1 MNEPLKHKLFS
12 VYGLLLK
19 EETLRKAWKKVKE
32 NKGCAGVD
40 KVSISRF
47 ERDEEEN
54 ISQILSELKSK
65 EYKASPVQR
74 KYIQKKNGKKRPL
87 GIPTIKDR
95 IVQQALKMKLEPF
108 FEENV
113 FHDNSCGFRPERGA
127 ELVLKKII
135 TRLDNGYHYVYDFDI
150 KSYFDKI
157 PHKKLMKVINKYV
170 SDGTVLDMIWKWL
183 KAGYMVDGEARE
195 TESGAPQG
203 AVISPLLSNIYLN
216 ELDWELDKEGFQF
229 IRYADDGVVMCKTK
243 EELERA
249 KKTVKRVLE
258 ELGLEIAEDKTKDI
272 DFHDEDFDFIGFSF
286 KHIRTGKKGN
296 SYYVLAVSDG
306 KLKEFKN
313 DIKSKIKKTNTF
325 SFEKW
330 KEILNPFLRGKFNY
344 MLLANK
350 AIQEV
355 RNKYKEQNKGM
366 VCRAYFDHQ
375 FISKIDS
382 KVRQRLRVS
391 FANRGKKS
399 ARYNDGKM
407 LTVKYPN
414 TFFIKVM
421 GITTGHFLLYKS
433 LDKEITIEE
442 YITKLENKPKRKRIH
457 NKERRVF
464 FEYAYTK

>member
-1 MNEPLKHKLFS
+1 MNEPLKHKLCS

-19 EETLRKAWKKVKE
+19 EETLRKAWKKVKK

-54 ISQILSELKSK
+54 ISQILRELKSK
-65 EYKASPVQR
+65 EYKPSPVQR
-74 KYIQKKNGKKRPL
+74 KYIPKKNGKKRPL

-95 IVQQALKMKLEPF
+95 IIQQALKKKLEPF

-127 ELVLKKII
+127 ELVVKKII

-157 PHKKLMKVINKYV
+157 PHKKLMKVMNKYV

-183 KAGYMVDGEARE
+183 KAGYMVDGEGRE

-249 KKTVKRVLE
+249 KETVKRVLE

-272 DFHDEDFDFIGFSF
+272 DFHDDDFDFLGFSF

-296 SYYVLAVSDG
+296 SYYVLAVSDE
-306 KLKEFKN
+306 KRKEFKN
-313 DIKSKIKKTNTF
+313 DIKSKIKKSKTF

-330 KEILNPFLRGKFNY
+330 KETLHPFLRGKFNY

-355 RNKYKEQNKGM
+355 KSKYKEQNKGM
-366 VCRAYFDHQ
+366 VCRACFDSQ

-382 KVRQRLRVS
+382 NVRHRLRVS
-391 FANRGKKS
+391 FANRGKKR
-399 ARYNDGKM
+399 ARYKDGFM

-414 TFFIKVM
+414 TFFIKVL

-433 LDKEITIEE
+433 LDKEITIDE
-442 YITKLENKPKRKRIH
+442 YMTKLENKPKRKRIH